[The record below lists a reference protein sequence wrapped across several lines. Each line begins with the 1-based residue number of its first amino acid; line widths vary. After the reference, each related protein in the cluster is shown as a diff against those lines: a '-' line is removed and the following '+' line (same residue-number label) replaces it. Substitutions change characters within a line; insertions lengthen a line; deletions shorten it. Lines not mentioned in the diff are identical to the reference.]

1 MPMLNRFT
9 AAAAALF
16 AAGLV
21 LVALSVLRGEGSAGI
36 AICVP
41 FFYGTGPL
49 ASLGVLCFFIGA
61 VLLFLGIARGA
72 AEAGWTGGEDGVPG
86 PGGAGEED
94 EGPGPG
100 WTEGP
105 AGREGPMPHRTG
117 GAAPRDAPGRAP
129 PAPSRPAAPRA
140 RAGGVVLIGPI
151 PVVFGSDPGISRA
164 MFYLAL
170 GLMAA
175 FIVVLLALAL
185 L

>member
-9 AAAAALF
+9 AAAACLF
-16 AAGLV
+16 IIGLV
-21 LVALSVLRGEGSAGI
+21 LVAVSLLRGEGSAGI
-36 AICVP
+36 AMCIP

-61 VLLFLGIARGA
+61 VLLFFGIARSA
-72 AEAGWTGGEDGVPG
+72 AEAAG
-86 PGGAGEED
+86 PELGRE
-94 EGPGPG
+94 
-100 WTEGP
+100 P
-105 AGREGPMPHRTG
+105 AGPEGSTG
-117 GAAPRDAPGRAP
+117 
-129 PAPSRPAAPRA
+129 PAPSNAAQATPRA
-140 RAGGVVLIGPI
+140 RAGGVILIGPV

-175 FIVVLLALAL
+175 LLVMLLALAL